1 MTVPLEMSLYLLKEK
16 NYVPWAM
23 ALQHLT
29 KWKQILQE
37 TSLIPDIN
45 YLLRHIL
52 SPMYNKLGWK
62 DEGSHNERLL
72 RDLILTHSVASK
84 MPEAEARAIQYFQ
97 DLKKNQKP
105 VPPDFRW
112 IAYSAGVKHGTPED
126 WNFAWKMYN
135 STQVASERVLWLKA
149 LASSNDPYILQQYL
163 DSVFNRY
170 VVRKVWQFH
179 DFSVTKILREINSMI
194 LEQFESLS
202 NLSHIKS

>member
-1 MTVPLEMSLYLLKEK
+1 MAEKFVNFRTVC
-16 NYVPWAM
+16 
-23 ALQHLT
+23 T
-29 KWKQILQE
+29 
-37 TSLIPDIN
+37 
-45 YLLRHIL
+45 
-52 SPMYNKLGWK
+52 KLGWK
-62 DEGSHNERLL
+62 DEGTHNERLL

-84 MPEAEARAIQYFQ
+84 MPEAEARAIQYFE

-170 VVRKVWQFH
+170 AQCRH
-179 DFSVTKILREINSMI
+179 LRNF
-194 LEQFESLS
+194 LSLK
-202 NLSHIKS
+202 LT